1 MTKFAIQKW
10 EKSCVLQ
17 NITIQLQET
26 IYMKNFLKNCTTKHA
41 AITFK
46 NSVNDKRKNNK
57 KLHKLDIHVLF
68 KKRTLN

>member
-26 IYMKNFLKNCTTKHA
+26 IYMNQMFK
-41 AITFK
+41 TF
-46 NSVNDKRKNNK
+46 
-57 KLHKLDIHVLF
+57 
-68 KKRTLN
+68 